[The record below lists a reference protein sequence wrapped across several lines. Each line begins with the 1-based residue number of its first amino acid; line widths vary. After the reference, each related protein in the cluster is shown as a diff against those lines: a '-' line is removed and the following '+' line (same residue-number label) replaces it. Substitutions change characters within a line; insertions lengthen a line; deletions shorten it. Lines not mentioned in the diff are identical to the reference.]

1 MQQECIFNVF
11 EALFPLLY
19 TNLVQFME
27 PKMDVS
33 ISFTKKQQL
42 NNIKIKFFFVW
53 VKACQSRRNDVQVH

>member
-33 ISFTKKQQL
+33 TSFTKKTSTSFTKKQQL
-42 NNIKIKFFFVW
+42 DNIKIKWCFPI
-53 VKACQSRRNDVQVH
+53 

>member
-33 ISFTKKQQL
+33 TCLKKQQ
-42 NNIKIKFFFVW
+42 NEIKFFFV
-53 VKACQSRRNDVQVH
+53 